1 MARLRDRADAGTR
14 LARLVEPLV
23 GKDEAVVLGVP
34 RGGVIVGRA
43 LASALGVALDV
54 LVVRKLG
61 VPGYEE
67 FGFGAL
73 GEGGA
78 VVIDQATVAAL
89 GLSEGDIAAVEAAER
104 RELERRVALYG
115 QARSRVDVRGKAV
128 VLADDGIAT
137 GGTIRAGIA
146 VCRALGAGSVVVA
159 VGVAPP
165 EVMESLVHEA
175 DGAVAV
181 LVPATMHSVG
191 EWYEDFTQTSDRDV
205 LEALSGPV
213 SF

>member
-23 GKDEAVVLGVP
+23 GNDEAVVLGVP

-61 VPGYEE
+61 VPGHEE

-89 GLSEGDIAAVEAAER
+89 GLSEGDIAAVQAAELR
-104 RELERRVALYG
+104 
-115 QARSRVDVRGKAV
+115 
-128 VLADDGIAT
+128 
-137 GGTIRAGIA
+137 
-146 VCRALGAGSVVVA
+146 
-159 VGVAPP
+159 
-165 EVMESLVHEA
+165 
-175 DGAVAV
+175 
-181 LVPATMHSVG
+181 
-191 EWYEDFTQTSDRDV
+191 
-205 LEALSGPV
+205 
-213 SF
+213 